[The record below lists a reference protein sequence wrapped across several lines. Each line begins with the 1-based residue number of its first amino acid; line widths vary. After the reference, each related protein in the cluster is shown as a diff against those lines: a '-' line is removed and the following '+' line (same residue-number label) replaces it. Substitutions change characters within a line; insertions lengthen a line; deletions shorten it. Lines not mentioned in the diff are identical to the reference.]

1 MKNKLLAGILGLLGV
16 WLVINTLQISQLQ
29 SELAT
34 VSKAKGSSQKKLSH
48 REKVVGQ
55 ARTST
60 SDQQPHKKATQARRN
75 GGNQGKHNDDLGRS
89 ENTDMNTGDPE
100 EDDRIRKLVAEET
113 QRKMNQRTERWQEM
127 ARERMTERLDEFS
140 SSYDLNSDDSAA
152 LQDVVGGYM
161 EDRMSSYWSVMEG
174 DITREQAKEEMAAA
188 KADTQEAVIE
198 FVGEDGLEELSEK
211 LGHRADLGRE

>member
-1 MKNKLLAGILGLLGV
+1 MKNKLLAGILGLLAV
-16 WLVINTLQISQLQ
+16 WLIINTVKISQLQ

-34 VSKAKGSSQKKLSH
+34 ISKAKGSSQKRLSH

-75 GGNQGKHNDDLGRS
+75 GRNQGDSDDLDRS
-89 ENTDMNTGDPE
+89 ENTDMNAGDLE
-100 EDDRIRKLVAEET
+100 EDDRIRKLVSEET

-127 ARERMTERLDEFS
+127 ARQRMTERLDEFS

-152 LQDVVGGYM
+152 LHDVVGGYM